1 QTPPSGHPDPAEW
14 APKPRRVGTQTP
26 PSGHYGGELLSQV
39 RDSAVDGGLGGTV
52 FGGGYGETRGVERR
66 QEQVLGPTSL

>member
-1 QTPPSGHPDPAEW
+1 M
-14 APKPRRVGTQTP
+14 GTQTP